1 MIEPSD
7 LLILENIPCITSRS
21 IETVI
26 RFLTEYRRGFPSAN
40 RGVVSLFA
48 AAYNRYGTCMVPS
61 LEAISVA
68 RKVSERILAL
78 SGKNGIRI
86 ISRFDADYPKAFLLM
101 EDMPLLVHVKGNLEV
116 LNNQAIAIL
125 GKKEPSAFTQEEGPK
140 LAQLVSR
147 EGFTIVSGLAAGC
160 DSIAH
165 RAAVESHAPTI
176 AVMAGGLHDIL
187 PEENKNL
194 SRRILEEGGLLLSEY
209 AYGEKARRGTYIAR
223 GRLQTALSRGVIVLE
238 TDLAGGTMESV
249 RYAAKQKKKLGCLYP
264 SSAGSAWGEQ
274 FAGNLVLLEQ
284 NKARRLGTEAEIHHF
299 VSSLKDRGPVLSGY
313 IKSNK
318 FIG

>member
-1 MIEPSD
+1 MIEPSN
-7 LLILENIPCITSRS
+7 LLLLENISCITSRS

-48 AAYNRYGTCMVPS
+48 AAYNRYGTCMVPP

-68 RKVSERILAL
+68 RKVSERIMAL
-78 SGKNGIRI
+78 SGENGIRI
-86 ISRFDADYPKAFLLM
+86 ISRFDADYPKAFRLM

-116 LNNQAIAIL
+116 LNNQAVAIL
-125 GKKEPSAFTQEEGPK
+125 GKKEPSAFTRKEGPK
-140 LAQLVSR
+140 VAQLVSR

-160 DSIAH
+160 DSISH

-187 PEENKNL
+187 PGENQNL
-194 SRRILEEGGLLLSEY
+194 SQRILEEGGLLLSEY

-223 GRLQTALSRGVIVLE
+223 GRLQTALSKGVIILE
-238 TDLAGGTMESV
+238 TDLSGGTMESV

-264 SSAGSAWGEQ
+264 SLVGGEYNEQ
-274 FAGNLVLLEQ
+274 FAGNQFLMNKNKAVKLDSQAVMSLFLSSLQ
-284 NKARRLGTEAEIHHF
+284 NK
-299 VSSLKDRGPVLSGY
+299 VKY
-313 IKSNK
+313 
-318 FIG
+318 